1 MASPAGTLK
10 QLSVPG
16 SLARSRSSSTNK
28 SDTGLLQNSGLDVPS
43 VVRFEGMPALLEPP
57 TTLDDIDL
65 KQNLIADILL
75 RLTYNEGE
83 VSVSRAEEIMKL
95 PYRVLDELLQ
105 WLQQEHII
113 EVAKAVGSL
122 GRRGYV
128 YSLTEE
134 GQRRAKE
141 ALARTLYVGPAPV
154 PIEKY
159 YQSVLNQATIRRLSR
174 QQVQQALSHLILPK
188 DFDRKIGPA
197 VNAGSSIFLYGPP
210 GNGKTTIAEAI
221 AELLGA
227 GEPIWIPYAVTV
239 GGAIIQLYDNLIHK
253 HNEIE
258 DRGGADKRWGLF
270 QRPSV
275 MVGGE
280 LTMHSLDLRYEPTAK
295 FYEAP
300 LQMKA
305 NGGMFLIDDFGRQQI
320 SPSELLNRW
329 IVPLET
335 RIDFLRLNSGQTFEI
350 PFKQLL
356 VFSTNLDPDDLVDGA
371 FLRRIQLKVGVFGP
385 DEKMFYQIFTNQA
398 EVLGFGSVDKD
409 SFLYLLNEWYRKT
422 GKPLQSVHPRDILKA
437 VKLLCEYSNEPLRM
451 TPELIEEAC
460 SGYFV
465 KAKSGEIL

>member
-1 MASPAGTLK
+1 MK

-159 YQSVLNQATIRRLSR
+159 YQS
-174 QQVQQALSHLILPK
+174 
-188 DFDRKIGPA
+188 
-197 VNAGSSIFLYGPP
+197 
-210 GNGKTTIAEAI
+210 
-221 AELLGA
+221 
-227 GEPIWIPYAVTV
+227 
-239 GGAIIQLYDNLIHK
+239 
-253 HNEIE
+253 
-258 DRGGADKRWGLF
+258 
-270 QRPSV
+270 
-275 MVGGE
+275 
-280 LTMHSLDLRYEPTAK
+280 
-295 FYEAP
+295 
-300 LQMKA
+300 
-305 NGGMFLIDDFGRQQI
+305 
-320 SPSELLNRW
+320 
-329 IVPLET
+329 
-335 RIDFLRLNSGQTFEI
+335 
-350 PFKQLL
+350 
-356 VFSTNLDPDDLVDGA
+356 
-371 FLRRIQLKVGVFGP
+371 
-385 DEKMFYQIFTNQA
+385 
-398 EVLGFGSVDKD
+398 
-409 SFLYLLNEWYRKT
+409 
-422 GKPLQSVHPRDILKA
+422 
-437 VKLLCEYSNEPLRM
+437 
-451 TPELIEEAC
+451 
-460 SGYFV
+460 
-465 KAKSGEIL
+465 